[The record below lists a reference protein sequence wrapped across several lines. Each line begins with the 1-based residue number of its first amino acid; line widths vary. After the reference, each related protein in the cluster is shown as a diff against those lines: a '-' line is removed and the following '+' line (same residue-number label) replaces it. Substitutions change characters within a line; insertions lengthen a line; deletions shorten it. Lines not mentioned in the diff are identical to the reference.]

1 MFIIV
6 RYGDDSQLL
15 CNINCRSR
23 VLYESIKDR
32 CECQTEDVIDLADET
47 GTLKNLSDR
56 PIQQYALEYLTSRAS
71 YILMKVKKSEDALGV
86 ESKSYEP
93 LLRGIQENNPDFM
106 AKVYNKKIN
115 PDVTQSAPTRVTSS
129 LPSKQP
135 IKSSKTSRSQTKA
148 APSNARLNVGGKGKR
163 LH

>member
-1 MFIIV
+1 MTVNCFVTSTAAQESYMKALKIGANVKQRV
-6 RYGDDSQLL
+6 RFAGHY
-15 CNINCRSR
+15 
-23 VLYESIKDR
+23 
-32 CECQTEDVIDLADET
+32 DVIDLADET

-148 APSNARLNVGGKGKR
+148 APSNARLNAGGKGKR